1 MAEGSLEGK
10 VAIVTGG
17 TRGIGEA
24 VVRRSVAEGARVV
37 VVARAEPNPDT
48 FRAAE
53 SLRFV
58 RGDVAEAD
66 TARRA
71 INEAIDTFGPPD
83 ILVNNAAIDLS
94 GMPLVDTAQEDIKR
108 VFEVNTIGAI
118 FMLQE
123 AARSMRSHAGGS
135 IVNVLSRAGLVGIP
149 GMATYGATKGALA
162 SFTRAAAIELA
173 PDHIRVNAV
182 APGATETPMMRTWI
196 EDQPDPAAFEHG
208 IVEGLFEERLATAD
222 EVATAILFLAGPA
235 SGYVT
240 GVCLPV
246 DGGYTAR

>member
-1 MAEGSLEGK
+1 MAEGTLQDK

-24 VVRRSVAEGARVV
+24 VVRRFATEGADVV
-37 VVARAEPNPDT
+37 VVARGD
-48 FRAAE
+48 AAP
-53 SLRFV
+53 SLFKETERV
-58 RGDVAEAD
+58 RLIRGDVADSD

-71 INEAIDTFGPPD
+71 VSEAVEAFGPPD

-94 GMPLVDTAQEDIKR
+94 GIPLIDTAHDDIQR
-108 VFEVNTIGAI
+108 VFGVNAIGAI

-123 AARSMRSHAGGS
+123 AARSMRSHSGGS

-162 SFTRAAAIELA
+162 SFTRTAAIELA

-196 EDQPDPAAFEHG
+196 EEHPDPVAFEHG

-222 EVATAILFLAGPA
+222 EVASAILFLAGPA